1 MPRRRTAAPPRFLKV
16 LTLGHYALDRI
27 ERFEEIDMPYVES
40 EVDFSEYFD
49 ELKESMAKHCVES
62 LVEEFNRQVGRR
74 SWTSIR
80 GVHDSL
86 LIDTLMAKGVDVSAI
101 YDGVEIS
108 FAKKIALNKDKNKI
122 IFG

>member
-1 MPRRRTAAPPRFLKV
+1 MVTA
-16 LTLGHYALDRI
+16 
-27 ERFEEIDMPYVES
+27 
-40 EVDFSEYFD
+40 EYFD
-49 ELKESMAKHCVES
+49 ELKESMAKRSVES

>member
-1 MPRRRTAAPPRFLKV
+1 
-16 LTLGHYALDRI
+16 
-27 ERFEEIDMPYVES
+27 
-40 EVDFSEYFD
+40 
-49 ELKESMAKHCVES
+49 
-62 LVEEFNRQVGRR
+62 LVEEFNRQVGSR

-80 GVHDSL
+80 GLHDSV

-101 YDGVEIS
+101 YDGVDIS

>member
-16 LTLGHYALDRI
+16 LILGHYALDRI
-27 ERFEEIDMPYVES
+27 ESFEAIDMPYVES

-49 ELKESMAKHCVES
+49 ELKESMAKRSVES

-101 YDGVEIS
+101 YDGVDIS

>member
-49 ELKESMAKHCVES
+49 ELKESMAKRSVES
-62 LVEEFNRQVGRR
+62 LVKEFNRQVGSRA
-74 SWTSIR
+74 WTSIR
-80 GVHDSL
+80 GLHDSV
-86 LIDTLMAKGVDVSAI
+86 LIDTLIEKGVDVSAI
-101 YDGVEIS
+101 YDGVTIS
-108 FAKKIALNKDKNKI
+108 FAKKITLNADKTKVL
-122 IFG
+122 FA

>member
-1 MPRRRTAAPPRFLKV
+1 MVTA
-16 LTLGHYALDRI
+16 
-27 ERFEEIDMPYVES
+27 
-40 EVDFSEYFD
+40 EYFD
-49 ELKESMAKHCVES
+49 ELKESMAKRSVES

-80 GVHDSL
+80 GLHDSVL
-86 LIDTLMAKGVDVSAI
+86 VDTLIAKGVDVSSI

>member
-1 MPRRRTAAPPRFLKV
+1 MVSK
-16 LTLGHYALDRI
+16 
-27 ERFEEIDMPYVES
+27 
-40 EVDFSEYFD
+40 EYFD
-49 ELKESMAKHCVES
+49 ELKASMAKMSVES

-101 YDGVEIS
+101 YDGVDIS

>member
-1 MPRRRTAAPPRFLKV
+1 MVTA
-16 LTLGHYALDRI
+16 
-27 ERFEEIDMPYVES
+27 
-40 EVDFSEYFD
+40 EYFD
-49 ELKESMAKHCVES
+49 ELKESMAKRSVES

-80 GVHDSL
+80 GLHDSV
-86 LIDTLMAKGVDVSAI
+86 LIDTLIAKGVDVSVI

-108 FAKKIALNKDKNKI
+108 FAKKIRLNKDKNKI